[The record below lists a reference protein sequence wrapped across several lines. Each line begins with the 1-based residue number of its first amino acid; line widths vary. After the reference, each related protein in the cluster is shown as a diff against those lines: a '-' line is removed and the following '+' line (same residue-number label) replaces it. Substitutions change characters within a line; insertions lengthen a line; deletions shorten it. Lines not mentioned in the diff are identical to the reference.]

1 MFKRFKRLFG
11 DWVRR
16 ADYDLLVALAQ
27 AVQADRD
34 MVLGENA
41 RLRDDLARAMEA
53 NRLVNKIMSE
63 QTARLYHLQND
74 LAASEALLYES
85 EALRVAT
92 VEKLQAVEAE
102 RDDARQRLGRAFE
115 AVYNPADPPWA
126 NTSH

>member
-1 MFKRFKRLFG
+1 MFKLF
-11 DWVRR
+11 RKPEETIPR
-16 ADYDLLVALAQ
+16 HFYDS
-27 AVQADRD
+27 AVKFYAEVVTGLDD
-34 MVLGENA
+34 ENA
-41 RLRDDLARAMEA
+41 RLRDDLAA
-53 NRLVNKIMSE
+53 V
-63 QTARLYHLQND
+63 
-74 LAASEALLYES
+74 EALLAES